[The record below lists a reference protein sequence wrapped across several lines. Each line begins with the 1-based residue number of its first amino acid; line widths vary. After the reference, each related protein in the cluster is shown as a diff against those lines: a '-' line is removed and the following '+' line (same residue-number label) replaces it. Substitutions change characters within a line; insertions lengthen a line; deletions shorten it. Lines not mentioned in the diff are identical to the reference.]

1 MVLFEQDR
9 EPAAIDERQSG
20 EFIYGST
27 IMFCFVLGLP
37 LETASYSLAS
47 ATFLLTSAWGR

>member
-20 EFIYGST
+20 EFIYGSADH
-27 IMFCFVLGLP
+27 VLLRP
-37 LETASYSLAS
+37 KTAV
-47 ATFLLTSAWGR
+47 